1 VPRLT
6 GAGSSWP
13 FLYQGMEHEI
23 TDPAPL
29 YFDHGA
35 NVYNPM
41 LQRELSQLGPQ
52 GSAGPPTAGAAE
64 GGMGKGFGGFGPSQC
79 FGNPGGLSG
88 GRIASNLL
96 TVAHAPFL
104 FGQGGIGVGE
114 AGPLPIP
121 GVGAADEVFSWL
133 DGLFNAADSPEIPRE
148 KQHRRHPV
156 YRDILG
162 VSEGLTP
169 SQDAGRPLTDC
180 EKAALAPYIPEVDLN
195 SARIHSNGL
204 PWYTRI
210 FPSVV
215 GTTPPGTSDIYFK
228 RGAYDPGTPEGL
240 ALLGHELV
248 HVGQWRTEPSTGIM
262 IYLLHSGR
270 YETPAYALQMRIQ
283 DDLIN
288 KGSRCCK

>member
-1 VPRLT
+1 
-6 GAGSSWP
+6 
-13 FLYQGMEHEI
+13 
-23 TDPAPL
+23 
-29 YFDHGA
+29 
-35 NVYNPM
+35 
-41 LQRELSQLGPQ
+41 
-52 GSAGPPTAGAAE
+52 
-64 GGMGKGFGGFGPSQC
+64 
-79 FGNPGGLSG
+79 
-88 GRIASNLL
+88 
-96 TVAHAPFL
+96 
-104 FGQGGIGVGE
+104 
-114 AGPLPIP
+114 
-121 GVGAADEVFSWL
+121 VFSWL